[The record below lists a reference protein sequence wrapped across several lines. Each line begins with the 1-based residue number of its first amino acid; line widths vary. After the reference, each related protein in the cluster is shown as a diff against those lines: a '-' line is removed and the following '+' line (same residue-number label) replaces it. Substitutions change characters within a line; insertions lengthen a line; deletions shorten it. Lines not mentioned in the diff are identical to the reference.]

1 MCKKNITTIFL
12 TAAVAMTGCTNQKAE
27 ETVVLSQQEKEIAA
41 VAEWFSESMTDA
53 EDFPDI
59 KDYQYYAR
67 AVGLD
72 KDALLTADMWEVFY
86 NEEININ
93 REIDGKAIYLIRL
106 DPYKLLEVYAANNN
120 STVERV
126 CESLSLTSEQLY
138 YNWGYTAASVNYTK
152 NHKDGK
158 AAYSEKEQKIF
169 GIDNGEDRQSVMSTH
184 FLTVDIANGNTVR
197 YSNTIP
203 ELEIKQ
209 RDNLRSTTKMT
220 YNYAEYT
227 EDEKNPALIVN
238 GIGVRRVLPL
248 TVPNGWRAAEETDI
262 TVMFNASPFSYGCTD
277 RDKIIFPEKESEVSE

>member
-1 MCKKNITTIFL
+1 MCKKIITAILL
-12 TAAVAMTGCTNQKAE
+12 TAAVAMTGCTKQAAE

-41 VAEWFSESMTDA
+41 VSEWFSESMTDA

-72 KDALLTADMWEVFY
+72 KDAFLSADMWEVFY
-86 NEEININ
+86 SESVNIN
-93 REIDGKAIYLIRL
+93 RDVDGKAIYLIRL
-106 DPYKLLEVYAANNN
+106 DPYKLLEIYAANNN

-138 YNWGYTAASVNYTK
+138 YNWGYTAAAVNYTK

-158 AAYSEKEQKIF
+158 SAYSEKERKIF
-169 GIDNGEDRQSVMSTH
+169 GIDNGEDRQTVMSTH

-197 YSNTIP
+197 YSNSIP

-220 YNYAEYT
+220 YNYVEYT
-227 EDEKNPALIVN
+227 EDEKNPALTVN

-248 TVPNGWRAAEETDI
+248 TVPNGWKAAEDKDI
-262 TVMFNASPFSYGCTD
+262 TVMVNASPFSYGCTD
-277 RDKIIFPEKESEVSE
+277 RDKIILPEKESEVSE

>member
-1 MCKKNITTIFL
+1 MCKKIITAILL
-12 TAAVAMTGCTNQKAE
+12 TAAVAMTGCTKQAAE

-41 VAEWFSESMTDA
+41 VAEWFSESMTDG

-72 KDALLTADMWEVFY
+72 KDAFLSADMWEVFY
-86 NEEININ
+86 SESVNIN
-93 REIDGKAIYLIRL
+93 RDVDGKAIYLIRL
-106 DPYKLLEVYAANNN
+106 DPYKLLEIYAANNN

-138 YNWGYTAASVNYTK
+138 YNWGYTAAAVNYTK

-184 FLTVDIANGNTVR
+184 FLTVDIANGNTIR
-197 YSNTIP
+197 YSN
-203 ELEIKQ
+203 
-209 RDNLRSTTKMT
+209 
-220 YNYAEYT
+220 
-227 EDEKNPALIVN
+227 
-238 GIGVRRVLPL
+238 
-248 TVPNGWRAAEETDI
+248 WR
-262 TVMFNASPFSYGCTD
+262 
-277 RDKIIFPEKESEVSE
+277 

>member
-1 MCKKNITTIFL
+1 MCKKIITAIFL
-12 TAAVAMTGCTNQKAE
+12 TAAVTMTGCTNQKAE

-59 KDYQYYAR
+59 KDYRYYAR

-106 DPYKLLEVYAANNN
+106 DPYKLLEIYAANNN

-152 NHKDGK
+152 NHKDG
-158 AAYSEKEQKIF
+158 
-169 GIDNGEDRQSVMSTH
+169 
-184 FLTVDIANGNTVR
+184 
-197 YSNTIP
+197 
-203 ELEIKQ
+203 
-209 RDNLRSTTKMT
+209 
-220 YNYAEYT
+220 
-227 EDEKNPALIVN
+227 
-238 GIGVRRVLPL
+238 
-248 TVPNGWRAAEETDI
+248 
-262 TVMFNASPFSYGCTD
+262 
-277 RDKIIFPEKESEVSE
+277 

>member
-1 MCKKNITTIFL
+1 MCKKIITAILL
-12 TAAVAMTGCTNQKAE
+12 TAAVAMTGCTKQEAK
-27 ETVVLSQQEKEIAA
+27 ETVVLSQQEKEVAA
-41 VAEWFSESMTDA
+41 VAEWFSESMTDG
-53 EDFPDI
+53 EDFPDR

-72 KDALLTADMWEVFY
+72 KDAFLSADMWEVFY
-86 NEEININ
+86 SESVNIN
-93 REIDGKAIYLIRL
+93 RDVDGKAIYLIRL
-106 DPYKLLEVYAANNN
+106 DPYKLLEIYAANNN

-138 YNWGYTAASVNYTK
+138 YNWGYTAAAVNYTK

-158 AAYSEKEQKIF
+158 AAYSEKERKIF
-169 GIDNGEDRQSVMSTH
+169 GIDNGEDRQTVMSTH
-184 FLTVDIANGNTVR
+184 FLTVDISNGNTVR
-197 YSNTIP
+197 YSNSIP

-209 RDNLRSTTKMT
+209 RDNLRSTTKIT

-227 EDEKNPALIVN
+227 EDEKNPALTVN

-248 TVPNGWRAAEETDI
+248 TVPNGWRAAEDTDI

-277 RDKIIFPEKESEVSE
+277 RDKITFPEKESEVSE